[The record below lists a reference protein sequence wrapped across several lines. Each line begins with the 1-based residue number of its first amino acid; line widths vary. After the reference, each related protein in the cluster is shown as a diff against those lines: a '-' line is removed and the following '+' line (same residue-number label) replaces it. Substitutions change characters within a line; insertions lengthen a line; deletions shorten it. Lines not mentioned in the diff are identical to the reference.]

1 MDALRDI
8 LAVPFGLLLGQ
19 FYSFV
24 ELFLDSGTYFVAIA
38 LFALVFKL
46 VMLPSA
52 IKQQKSTAKQAR
64 LQPKIRRIQERYK
77 GDKNAQQKIQEEQ
90 QALYQREG
98 FNPMN
103 QGCLPLLIQFPII
116 IGLYGAV
123 YRPMEYILQVPEKII
138 NTFSEAFKAIAPGL
152 EIKVSDYQIE
162 LQMVNNIEKIKAH
175 VFSGDLLEELIE
187 KGFSEDYINRTVD
200 EIQNFATSQF
210 QFFGVN
216 LGDAPSFKTPNIL
229 LLIPVLSFV
238 TSVATSLISQ
248 MRQKRNNPGATNN
261 AMMGCMTFGMPLF
274 SAYMVTLFPAAV
286 GIYWI
291 INNIYSFIQ
300 TLVIGH
306 IYSPDKV
313 IAENMVEETIYRRSK
328 ENNQKIIAEK
338 KKDEKK

>member
-1 MDALRDI
+1 MRDI
-8 LAVPFGLLLGQ
+8 LAVPFGWLLGQ
-19 FYSFV
+19 FYNFV
-24 ELFLDSGTYFVAIA
+24 DIFFNAGSYFIAIA
-38 LFALVFKL
+38 LFALIFKIIL
-46 VMLPSA
+46 LPSA

-64 LQPKIRRIQERYK
+64 LQPKLRRIQERYK

-123 YRPMEYILQVPEKII
+123 YKPLTYII
-138 NTFSEAFKAIAPGL
+138 NLPKETIATCKEVLKSLYDSEVIKGTF
-152 EIKVSDYQIE
+152 SDYQAEIQIVE
-162 LQMVNNIEKIKAH
+162 HIGKIKEHLA
-175 VFSGDLLEELIE
+175 V
-187 KGFSEDYINRTVD
+187 KGTDISDIAAQIADFGETQLTFAGINL
-200 EIQNFATSQF
+200 A
-210 QFFGVN
+210 
-216 LGDAPSFKTPNIL
+216 KTPEFAFNL
-229 LLIPVLSFV
+229 LVLIPILSFV
-238 TSVATSLISQ
+238 TSIATSLVSQ
-248 MRQKRNNPGATNN
+248 IRQKRNNPGATNN

-300 TLVIGH
+300 TLIVGH
-306 IYSPDKV
+306 FYSPDKV

-328 ENNQKIIAEK
+328 ENNRKIVAER